1 MQKNIE
7 YLPVSC
13 YNIGK
18 ANRILEYP
26 GRLEAPDGSHIKAW
40 EGFTQKWENLSAPFL
55 FCRKIAYQG
64 VKRGGHMNTEN
75 MNQSADP
82 AAGQGTGERTFSQ
95 EQVNAIVQKRLA
107 EDREKASKELGE
119 REQELAQREFRL
131 NSRQKLID
139 KGYPETL
146 LDALNCSSEE
156 AFDKAL
162 GIIDGLMEERL
173 AAKKDDEK
181 QAQLEA
187 QRAKPFTG
195 PLNQLRRVGEDP
207 IRKAMNL

>member
-1 MQKNIE
+1 
-7 YLPVSC
+7 
-13 YNIGK
+13 
-18 ANRILEYP
+18 
-26 GRLEAPDGSHIKAW
+26 
-40 EGFTQKWENLSAPFL
+40 
-55 FCRKIAYQG
+55 
-64 VKRGGHMNTEN
+64 MNTEN
-75 MNQSADP
+75 MNQNQNTDP
-82 AAGQGTGERTFSQ
+82 SINQGAGEKTFTQ
-95 EQVNAIVQKRLA
+95 DDVNRIVQDRLA
-107 EDREKASKELGE
+107 KDREKASKELNE

-173 AAKKDDEK
+173 ASKKDDEK

-187 QRAKPFTG
+187 HRAKLFTG
-195 PLNQLRRVGEDP
+195 PLKPFRSAGIDP
-207 IRKAMNL
+207 IRKAMNLN

>member
-1 MQKNIE
+1 MDVQ
-7 YLPVSC
+7 
-13 YNIGK
+13 
-18 ANRILEYP
+18 
-26 GRLEAPDGSHIKAW
+26 
-40 EGFTQKWENLSAPFL
+40 
-55 FCRKIAYQG
+55 
-64 VKRGGHMNTEN
+64 NT
-75 MNQSADP
+75 NQNADP

-95 EQVNAIVQKRLA
+95 EDVNRIVQDRLA
-107 EDREKASKELGE
+107 KDREKASRELGE
-119 REQELAQREFRL
+119 KEQELAQREFRL

-173 AAKKDDEK
+173 ASKKDDEK

-187 QRAKPFTG
+187 QRARPFTG
-195 PLNQLRRVGEDP
+195 PLNQSAYRTGTDP
-207 IRKAMNL
+207 IRKAMNLN